1 MSSVKIFTVK
11 ARSDFLAKQASA
23 PPLMALAECVWN
35 SLDADAMCVEV
46 EFHSGP
52 LGLERII
59 VRDDGTAMTHDEAP
73 ILFEGLGGS
82 WKTLAARTKGRGRF
96 LHGREGRGRF
106 KAFALGRVAD
116 WRVIFQNGEGLSSF
130 QVSVIGDDLGRYSVS
145 APVAAQEPRTGVEL
159 TISEP
164 LRDFRSLSG
173 DDGRQGLT
181 EVLAPYLLLYPEVR
195 VSVNGVLLDAAV
207 GVANRKPYALSPIQD
222 GGAIHSVTL
231 EVIEWKRAGERWLY
245 LCGENGFPLLALADR
260 LPIADR
266 GYCAYLKSPLIQ
278 VLHDRNELGLGDLS
292 GPLRDLLAEARQAI
306 RNHLRQRAAAEAQD
320 VVQVWKNEDVYPYR
334 EPPSNPVEAA
344 KREVFDIV
352 AVTAARHI
360 EDFDRTSQTAR
371 RLQLRTLR
379 TAVER
384 GDEEIQFVL
393 GEVVKL
399 PKREVAQLA
408 SLLRETS
415 LSAIIGGARV
425 VADRLKVVE
434 GLEALV
440 FEEKH
445 ARALKERT
453 QLHRLVAENT
463 WLFGD
468 EFHLMVDDE
477 GLNRCLAEHAKVRNM
492 EVLGS
497 APVLHPTKK
506 RGIVDLMFGRQRR
519 PHGAVE
525 LEHLVVELKAP
536 KVTIR
541 QKEVGQVE
549 GYAQA
554 VIADARFD
562 KANTRW
568 VFCVLSR
575 HIDEDYCSRVRQI
588 EGDDIGTI
596 ARTGNLKIM
605 VRTWASVF
613 SENRAR
619 LKFFQDA
626 LALRVTREDA
636 LDHLRKSYS
645 RYLEGVLEAHPET
658 EEAGPEELYPDDV
671 ARTKGAYA
679 SQDGLQ
685 WNEEAT

>member
-1 MSSVKIFTVK
+1 VSDAKIFTVK
-11 ARSDFLAKQASA
+11 AKSDFLNKQASA

-35 SLDADAMCVEV
+35 SLDADAMRVDV
-46 EFHSGP
+46 EFQSGP

-59 VRDDGTAMTHDEAP
+59 VRDDGTGMTHAEAP
-73 ILFEGLGGS
+73 SLFEGLGGS
-82 WKTLAARTKGRGRF
+82 WKTFAARTKGRGRF

-116 WRVIFQNGEGLSSF
+116 WYVTFQNGEGLSSF
-130 QVSVIGDDLGRYSVS
+130 KVSVIGSDLGRGSVS
-145 APVAAQEPRTGVEL
+145 EPVASKEARTGVEL

-164 LRDFRSLSG
+164 VKDFRSLIG

-181 EVLAPYLLLYPEVR
+181 EVLAPYLLLYPDVR
-195 VSVNGVLLDAAV
+195 VSMNGVLLDAAA
-207 GVANRKPYALSPIQD
+207 GVAHRKAYALSPIQE
-222 GGAIHSVTL
+222 GSSIHPVTL
-231 EVIEWKRAGERWLY
+231 EVIEWKRSGERCLY
-245 LCGENGFPLLALADR
+245 LCGENGFPLLTLADR

-278 VLHDRNELGLGDLS
+278 LLHDRNELGLGDLS
-292 GPLRDLLAEARQAI
+292 GPVHNLLAEARHAI
-306 RNHLRQRAAAEAQD
+306 RDHLRRRAATEAQD
-320 VVQVWKNEDVYPYR
+320 VVQVWKNEDIYPYR
-334 EPPSNPVEAA
+334 EPPSNPVEVA

-360 EDFDRTSQTAR
+360 EDFDKTSHMAR

-399 PKREVAQLA
+399 PKRELTQLA

-415 LSAIIGGARV
+415 LSAIISGARI
-425 VADRLKVVE
+425 VADRLKVIE

-445 ARALKERT
+445 SRVLKERT

-468 EFHLMVDDE
+468 EFHLMADDE
-477 GLNRCLAEHAKVRNM
+477 GLNRCLAEHAKARNV

-497 APVLHPTKK
+497 EPVLHPTKR

-519 PHGAVE
+519 LHGATE
-525 LEHLVVELKAP
+525 LQHLIVELKAP

-541 QKEVGQVE
+541 QKEVSQIE
-549 GYAQA
+549 CYAQA
-554 VIADARFD
+554 VVSEARFD
-562 KANTRW
+562 KVNTRW
-568 VFCVLSR
+568 VFCVLSKQ
-575 HIDEDYCSRVRQI
+575 IDEDYCMGVRQI
-588 EGDDIGTI
+588 GGEDVGTI
-596 ARTGNLKIM
+596 AKVGNLKII

-619 LKFFQDA
+619 LQFFQDA

-636 LDHLRKSYS
+636 LDHLRQSYS
-645 RYLEGVLEAHPET
+645 RYLEGVLEARAEQD
-658 EEAGPEELYPDDV
+658 EAESALG
-671 ARTKGAYA
+671 
-679 SQDGLQ
+679 
-685 WNEEAT
+685 

>member
-1 MSSVKIFTVK
+1 MSGAKIFTVK

-23 PPLMALAECVWN
+23 PPVMALAECVWN
-35 SLDADAMCVEV
+35 SLDADATRVDV
-46 EFHSGP
+46 EFQSGP

-59 VRDDGTAMTHDEAP
+59 VRDNGTGMTYDEAP
-73 ILFEGLGGS
+73 GLFEGLGGS
-82 WKTLAARTKGRGRF
+82 WKTFAARTKVAGRF

-116 WRVIFQNGEGLSSF
+116 WRVTFQSGNELKSF
-130 QVSVIGDDLGRYSVS
+130 QVSIIGDDLGRGSVS
-145 APVAAQEPRTGVEL
+145 EPAAANGPLTGVEL

-181 EVLAPYLLLYPEVR
+181 EVLAPYLLLYPDVR
-195 VSVNGVLLDAAV
+195 VSVDGVLLDAAA
-207 GVANRKPYALSPIQD
+207 GVAFRKPYALSPVQD
-222 GGAIHSVTL
+222 GSAIYPVTL
-231 EVIEWKRAGERWLY
+231 EVIEWKRAGERCLY
-245 LCGENGFPLLALADR
+245 LCGENGLPLLTLADR

-292 GPLRDLLAEARQAI
+292 GPMRELVAEARQAI
-306 RNHLRQRAAAEAQD
+306 RDHLRQRAAAEAQD

-334 EPPSNPVEAA
+334 EPPSNPVEVA

-393 GEVVKL
+393 SEVIKL
-399 PKREVAQLA
+399 PKREVTQLA

-425 VADRLKVVE
+425 VADRLKVIE

-445 ARALKERT
+445 SRVLKERT

-477 GLNRCLAEHAKVRNM
+477 GLTRCLAEHARARNI

-497 APVLHPTKK
+497 AAVLHPNKK

-519 PHGAVE
+519 PHGLAE

-536 KVTIR
+536 KVVIK

-554 VIADARFD
+554 VIRDSRFD

-568 VFCVLSR
+568 VFCVLSKT
-575 HIDEDYCSRVRQI
+575 IDEEYCTKVRQI
-588 EGDDIGTI
+588 EGEEIGTV
-596 ARTGNLKIM
+596 ARTGNLKIV

-619 LKFFQDA
+619 LKFFQDS
-626 LALRVTREDA
+626 LALRVTREAA

-645 RYLEGVLEAHPET
+645 RYLEGVLEPPVEA
-658 EEAGPEELYPDDV
+658 EEASVDGSSQDV
-671 ARTKGAYA
+671 ATAQEEP
-679 SQDGLQ
+679 SQ
-685 WNEEAT
+685 

>member
-1 MSSVKIFTVK
+1 V
-11 ARSDFLAKQASA
+11 
-23 PPLMALAECVWN
+23 
-35 SLDADAMCVEV
+35 
-46 EFHSGP
+46 
-52 LGLERII
+52 
-59 VRDDGTAMTHDEAP
+59 
-73 ILFEGLGGS
+73 
-82 WKTLAARTKGRGRF
+82 
-96 LHGREGRGRF
+96 
-106 KAFALGRVAD
+106 
-116 WRVIFQNGEGLSSF
+116 
-130 QVSVIGDDLGRYSVS
+130 
-145 APVAAQEPRTGVEL
+145 
-159 TISEP
+159 
-164 LRDFRSLSG
+164 
-173 DDGRQGLT
+173 
-181 EVLAPYLLLYPEVR
+181 
-195 VSVNGVLLDAAV
+195 
-207 GVANRKPYALSPIQD
+207 
-222 GGAIHSVTL
+222 
-231 EVIEWKRAGERWLY
+231 
-245 LCGENGFPLLALADR
+245 
-260 LPIADR
+260 
-266 GYCAYLKSPLIQ
+266 
-278 VLHDRNELGLGDLS
+278 
-292 GPLRDLLAEARQAI
+292 
-306 RNHLRQRAAAEAQD
+306 
-320 VVQVWKNEDVYPYR
+320 
-334 EPPSNPVEAA
+334 A

-360 EDFDRTSQTAR
+360 EDFDRTSQTGR

-393 GEVVKL
+393 SEVVKL

-415 LSAIIGGARV
+415 LSAIISGARV

-445 ARALKERT
+445 SRALKERT

-477 GLNRCLAEHAKVRNM
+477 GLNRCLAEHAKVRNI

-497 APVLHPTKK
+497 DPVLHATKK

-519 PHGAVE
+519 PHGATE
-525 LEHLVVELKAP
+525 LEHLIVELKAP

-554 VIADARFD
+554 VIRDARFD

-568 VFCVLSR
+568 VFCALSR
-575 HIDEDYCSRVRQI
+575 QIDEDYCTRVRQI
-588 EGDDIGTI
+588 EGEDAGTI

-636 LDHLRKSYS
+636 LDHLRRSYS
-645 RYLEGVLEAHPET
+645 RYLEGVLEPRAEA
-658 EEAGPEELYPDDV
+658 EEAGVDEL
-671 ARTKGAYA
+671 
-679 SQDGLQ
+679 SQNDIA
-685 WNEEAT
+685 ATQDA